1 MIKPDYHNHGM
12 KFAFKL
18 MTRMKLHN
26 YKNLFLLGALFC
38 LFGKGMGQS
47 WHELSD
53 MPIPV
58 TQASAIVLNDTVY
71 IVGGLQG
78 KDQTPSTLI
87 QTFYPPTETWDVL
100 TDMQYARVFP
110 LVASHAGKLVILGG
124 AEDPDGQTT
133 LEVVDPANPT
143 LAIHAQDQN
152 FYRLGAS
159 AAMLDGWLYMFGG
172 YQGNPLQASPL
183 HFISGLDLNTLQVST
198 IDSTFFSGF
207 LPFEHSSV
215 ALNGRVYMFGGVI
228 NTISNKV
235 LRLDPEHGTLDQMS
249 SLLTARASGA
259 AVSDDVHN
267 IYILGGYNQQQAAL
281 NSMEQYRI
289 SGNSVSNWGLGPMH
303 HARRAPCAV
312 YYDDTIFV
320 FGGIDEYG
328 RLVQTVEAY
337 IQQATSVKEQTT
349 GPRTFKLHQNY
360 PNPFNLSTTISFS
373 LPQATTV
380 KLDIFAANG
389 QWVRTLVDKTL
400 DRGQHHFEWYGLDF
414 QEKPVP
420 SGVYLYRLSTL
431 EWTKTLK
438 CLLIK

>member
-1 MIKPDYHNHGM
+1 M

-18 MTRMKLHN
+18 MTRMKLHK

-38 LFGKGMGQS
+38 LFGKSMGQS
-47 WHELSD
+47 WHELSE

-87 QTFYPPTETWDVL
+87 QTFYPPTETWNVL
-100 TDMQYARVFP
+100 TEMRYARVYP
-110 LVASHAGKLVILGG
+110 IVASYADKLLIFGG
-124 AEDPDGQTT
+124 SEDPGGQTI
-133 LEVVDPANPT
+133 LEVVDPKNPDPV
-143 LAIHAQDQN
+143 IGAQDRT

-159 AAMLDGWLYMFGG
+159 AAMLDDWLYMFGG
-172 YQGNPLQASPL
+172 YQGNPLHASSL
-183 HFISGLDLNTLQVST
+183 HFISGLALNTLQVST

-215 ALNGRVYMFGGVI
+215 ALNGKVYMFGGVI

-235 LRLDPEHGTLDQMS
+235 LRLDPDSGTLDQMS
-249 SLLTARASGA
+249 SLLTARASAA
-259 AVSDDVHN
+259 AVADDDQT

-289 SGNSVSNWGLGPMH
+289 LGNSVSSWGLSPMH

-320 FGGIDEYG
+320 FGGVDEYG
-328 RLVQTVEAY
+328 RMVQTVEAY
-337 IQQATSVKEQTT
+337 IQQATSVKQESAS
-349 GPRTFKLHQNY
+349 PRTYKLHQNY
-360 PNPFNLSTTISFS
+360 PNPFNMSTTLSFS
-373 LPQATTV
+373 LPHTSKV
-380 KLDIFAANG
+380 KLEIFAANG
-389 QWVRTLVDKTL
+389 QWVRTLIDKTL
-400 DRGQHHFEWYGLDF
+400 DRGEHHIEWYGLDV

-420 SGVYLYRLSTL
+420 SGVYLYRLSTR

-438 CLLIK
+438 CVLIK

>member
-1 MIKPDYHNHGM
+1 M

-18 MTRMKLHN
+18 MTRMKLHK

-38 LFGKGMGQS
+38 LFGKSMGQS
-47 WHELSD
+47 WHELSE

-71 IVGGLQG
+71 IIGGLQG

-87 QTFYPPTETWDVL
+87 QTFYPPTETWGVL
-100 TDMQYARVFP
+100 TDMHYARVFP
-110 LVASHAGKLVILGG
+110 LVASFAGKLVILGG
-124 AEDPDGQTT
+124 AENPDGQTT
-133 LEVVDPANPT
+133 LEMVDPRNPT
-143 LAIHAQDQN
+143 PAIHAQDRN

-159 AAMLDGWLYMFGG
+159 AAMLNGWLYLFGG
-172 YQGNPLQASPL
+172 YQGNPLQASSL
-183 HFISGLDLNTLQVST
+183 HFISGLALNTLQVST

-215 ALNGRVYMFGGVI
+215 ALNGKVYMFGGVI

-235 LRLDPEHGTLDQMS
+235 LRLDPDSGTLDQIS

-259 AVSDDVHN
+259 AVSDDDQT

-289 SGNSVSNWGLGPMH
+289 LGNSVSSWGLSPMH

-312 YYDDTIFV
+312 YYEDTIFV
-320 FGGIDEYG
+320 FGGVDEYG
-328 RLVQTVEAY
+328 RMVQTVEAY
-337 IQQATSVKEQTT
+337 IQQATSVKQESAS
-349 GPRTFKLHQNY
+349 PRTCKLYQNY
-360 PNPFNLSTTISFS
+360 PNPFNMSTTLSFS
-373 LPQATTV
+373 LPHASKV
-380 KLDIFAANG
+380 KLEIFAANG
-389 QWVRTLVDKTL
+389 QWVRTLVDHTL
-400 DRGQHHFEWYGLDF
+400 DRGEHHIEWYGLDY

-420 SGVYLYRLSTL
+420 SGVYLYKLSTL

-438 CLLIK
+438 CVLIK